1 MIALDYRLA
10 ASLIESMGDACVQV
24 ASKTLQLNGFKP
36 AGELQKLLVD
46 LQVVCCDAHEQALK
60 SFVNKDMAL
69 ADNVR
74 NMQTKITSIYTD
86 IEKVARSQ
94 PVEVMPQVLAALS
107 FIRRIYE
114 HSLDMADLV
123 A

>member
-1 MIALDYRLA
+1 
-10 ASLIESMGDACVQV
+10 
-24 ASKTLQLNGFKP
+24 
-36 AGELQKLLVD
+36 
-46 LQVVCCDAHEQALK
+46 LK

-74 NMQTKITSIYTD
+74 KMQVKIRNIYSE

-107 FIRRIYE
+107 FIRQIYE
-114 HSLDMADLV
+114 HSLDIADLV